1 MDHQPFC
8 LEDLEPATGAAQPP
22 RSGMLSG
29 LAALM
34 ILVAVGLV
42 AVLPARA
49 LVFPGPVWAEMTGGV
64 GGQADSLD
72 AEPCNVGAALALGLR
87 PVCAMTLP

>member
-1 MDHQPFC
+1 MDQQPFC
-8 LEDLEPATGAAQPP
+8 LEHLEPATDAGQPP
-22 RSGMLSG
+22 RAGMLSG

-42 AVLPARA
+42 SVLPARA

-64 GGQADSLD
+64 GGQADSP
-72 AEPCNVGAALALGLR
+72 EPKPCNVGAALALGLK
-87 PVCAMTLP
+87 PVCAMILP